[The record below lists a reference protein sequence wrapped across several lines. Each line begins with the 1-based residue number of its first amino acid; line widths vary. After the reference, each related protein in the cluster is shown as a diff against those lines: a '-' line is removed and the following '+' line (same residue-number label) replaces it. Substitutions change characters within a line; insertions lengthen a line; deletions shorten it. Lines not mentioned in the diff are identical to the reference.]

1 MMKQYFVIFA
11 VDCLITVTYSTFL
24 SRKIKTY
31 PKVTNILVQTMK
43 CKKKKVIDTSPT
55 QHKLFLRFSP
65 YHFF

>member
-43 CKKKKVIDTSPT
+43 CKKKKKEKRLGKHDT
-55 QHKLFLRFSP
+55 
-65 YHFF
+65 